1 MERDAAQL
9 EVDTQPL
16 PVGNVRPRARPLKR
30 AKSQAHVIADP
41 PQLQSTDQI
50 EQAISG
56 AADVGAVEYVHALP
70 PTQEIENDES
80 HEDTPRLLHKTPDL
94 TLDQLNQ
101 ADKRQKISDQVQS
114 EEVAETMNR
123 SAEVDAAA
131 KGNYII
137 MAFQRLATQTY

>member
-9 EVDTQPL
+9 ELGPQPL

-50 EQAISG
+50 EQATSG
-56 AADVGAVEYVHALP
+56 AAGVGVVEYVHALP
-70 PTQEIENDES
+70 PTQEIENDDS
-80 HEDTPRLLHKTPDL
+80 HEDTSRLLHKTPDL
-94 TLDQLNQ
+94 TLHQLNH

-114 EEVAETMNR
+114 EVAETMNR

-131 KGNYII
+131 KGNYIL